1 MSEELNQNNQEPT
14 KAQADSSEVEDAI
27 DFEKLSEEEMKAVAK
42 GLMVDFVWT
51 LSGMNRAS
59 KEKDA
64 HQDSR
69 SEH

>member
-1 MSEELNQNNQEPT
+1 MSEELNQNNQDPT
-14 KAQADSSEVEDAI
+14 SEVEKAI

-51 LSGMNRAS
+51 LSGMNQTS
-59 KEKDA
+59 KEEDSHK
-64 HQDSR
+64 DSR

>member
-1 MSEELNQNNQEPT
+1 MSEELNQNNQQPI
-14 KAQADSSEVEDAI
+14 QAKDNSSEDENEI

-59 KEKDA
+59 KEEDIK
-64 HQDSR
+64 
-69 SEH
+69 